1 MTTLKTNIREHIR
14 DAIFEVTK
22 EGNFEM
28 ESMQTLIK
36 ELAGGIG
43 FVFGAMQIAAGKSI
57 PPDLINDSVDE
68 IAGYIKEVV
77 ANVAKFEPPKA
88 N

>member
-1 MTTLKTNIREHIR
+1 MTTIKTDIREHIR
-14 DAIFEVTK
+14 QAIFEVTK
-22 EGNFEM
+22 DGDLEM
-28 ESMQTLIK
+28 DNLQTLIR

-68 IAGYIKEVV
+68 IANYIKEVV
-77 ANVAKFEPPKA
+77 VNVGKFEPPKA

>member
-1 MTTLKTNIREHIR
+1 MTTIRTDIREHIR
-14 DAIFEVTK
+14 QAIFEVTK
-22 EGNFEM
+22 DGDLEM
-28 ESMQTLIK
+28 DNLQILIK

-68 IAGYIKEVV
+68 IASYIKEVV
-77 ANVAKFEPPKA
+77 VNVGKFEPPKA

>member
-1 MTTLKTNIREHIR
+1 MTTIRTDIREHIR
-14 DAIFEVTK
+14 QAIFEVTK
-22 EGNFEM
+22 DGDLEM
-28 ESMQTLIK
+28 DNLQTLIR

-57 PPDLINDSVDE
+57 PPDLINESVDE
-68 IAGYIKEVV
+68 IANYIKEVV
-77 ANVAKFEPPKA
+77 VNVGKFEPPKA

>member
-14 DAIFEVTK
+14 EAIFEVTK
-22 EGNFEM
+22 DGNFEM
-28 ESMQTLIK
+28 ENLQTLIK

-43 FVFGAMQIAAGKSI
+43 FVFGAMQIAAGKTL
-57 PPDLINDSVDE
+57 PPDLINESVDE
-68 IAGYIKEVV
+68 IANYIKEVV
-77 ANVAKFEPPKA
+77 VNVGKFEPPTA